1 MWEGTC
7 LWFKRVLLLAWLIG
21 TTIFTI
27 DANKVE
33 GIKDDYLSAF
43 IAAIL
48 VFNLIPWMAILVKR
62 RRRRLDEES
71 ALDVAELSTP
81 RRSARYSL
89 ISLVVILA
97 TAAGLYMAGAKQI
110 ADLADSPTPTI
121 LDTYQEGPAD
131 PKLAWLQVTKR
142 NSAPATW
149 HTCEKIKVFVN
160 PGNVKSAVDDVKW
173 VIDQVNQTTSLNFY
187 YAGLSDQQAFVDLR
201 KDYELLIGFYSEADA
216 PAGSKFGKAIGL
228 GGPGSFITSYT
239 SGNIGIRTPA
249 YSKANKKVRQEVL
262 LHEFG
267 HVLGLN
273 HVTTKK
279 DVMYKEVSGGKVEFN
294 KETKEYFLAHPGC
307 EKEQK
312 IPAT

>member
-1 MWEGTC
+1 MWESAY
-7 LWFKRVLLLAWLIG
+7 LWFKRLLLLAWLIG

-33 GIKDDYLSAF
+33 GIKDDYLSDF

-48 VFNLIPWMAILVKR
+48 VFNLIPWMAILVKW
-62 RRRRLDEES
+62 RRRRLEEES

-97 TAAGLYMAGAKQI
+97 IAAGLYMVGAKQI

-142 NSAPATW
+142 NSIPLTW

-160 PGNVKSAVDDVKW
+160 PGKVKSAVEDVKW

-201 KDYELLIGFYSEADA
+201 KDYELLIGFYSEKDA
-216 PAGSKFGKAIGL
+216 PSDTKFGTAIGL
-228 GGPGSFITSYT
+228 GGGQSTFSATT
-239 SGNIGIRTPA
+239 AGNIGIRTPA
-249 YSKANKKVRQEVL
+249 YSKANKKVRQEIL

-307 EKEQK
+307 EKK
-312 IPAT
+312 

>member
-1 MWEGTC
+1 MRQSVY
-7 LWFKRVLLLAWLIG
+7 LWFKRFLILAWLVA

-27 DANKVE
+27 DANEVE
-33 GIKDDYLSAF
+33 GIKNDYVADF

-48 VFNLIPWMAILVKR
+48 LFNLIPWIVINRKQKKR
-62 RRRRLDEES
+62 KKASRALLD
-71 ALDVAELSTP
+71 DAEVYDPRKST
-81 RRSARYSL
+81 RYIL
-89 ISLVVILA
+89 ISLVVIVGS
-97 TAAGLYMAGAKQI
+97 AAGIYVWADKQV
-110 ADLADSPTPTI
+110 ANLADSPTPTI

-187 YAGLSDQQAFVDLR
+187 YAGLSDQQAFIDLR

-216 PAGSKFGKAIGL
+216 PSSNKFGKAIGL
-228 GGPGSFITSYT
+228 GGPGSFFTSYT
-239 SGNIGIRTPA
+239 TGNIGVRTPA

-279 DVMYKEVSGGKVEFN
+279 DVMYKEVSGGKVDFN
-294 KETKEYFLAHPGC
+294 KETKAYFLTHPGC
-307 EKEQK
+307 EKK
-312 IPAT
+312 

>member
-1 MWEGTC
+1 MWAD
-7 LWFKRVLLLAWLIG
+7 KQV
-21 TTIFTI
+21 
-27 DANKVE
+27 AN
-33 GIKDDYLSAF
+33 
-43 IAAIL
+43 
-48 VFNLIPWMAILVKR
+48 
-62 RRRRLDEES
+62 
-71 ALDVAELSTP
+71 
-81 RRSARYSL
+81 
-89 ISLVVILA
+89 
-97 TAAGLYMAGAKQI
+97 
-110 ADLADSPTPTI
+110 LADSPTPTI

-216 PAGSKFGKAIGL
+216 PSSNKFGKAIGL
-228 GGPGSFITSYT
+228 GGPGSFFTSYT
-239 SGNIGIRTPA
+239 TGNIGIRTPA

-294 KETKEYFLAHPGC
+294 KETKETIQLTYNQTNHATHTNQTDCLQMAKVFASHQIQQQNRLLWLENNAWIFLSLWMEHHLL
-307 EKEQK
+307 QVF
-312 IPAT
+312 

>member
-1 MWEGTC
+1 MWESVY
-7 LWFKRVLLLAWLIG
+7 LWFKRLLLLVWLIA

-33 GIKDDYLSAF
+33 GIKNDYLSDF

-71 ALDVAELSTP
+71 ALGNAKLSRP

-89 ISLVVILA
+89 ISLVVVLA
-97 TAAGLYMAGAKQI
+97 IAAGLYMVGAKQV
-110 ADLADSPTPTI
+110 ADLADSPIPTY
-121 LDTYQEGPAD
+121 LDTYQPGEVD
-131 PKLAWLQVTKR
+131 PKLAWFQVTKR
-142 NSAPATW
+142 NSLPMTW

-160 PGNVKSAVDDVKW
+160 PGNVKSAVDDVKQ

-187 YAGLSDQQAFVDLR
+187 YAGLSDQQAFVDFR
-201 KDYELLIGFYSEADA
+201 SERELLVGFYSEEDA
-216 PAGSKFGKAIGL
+216 PVTTKFGNAIGIAS
-228 GGPGSFITSYT
+228 GQPSFTAIT

-249 YSKANKKVRQEVL
+249 YSKASKNLRKQVL

-267 HVLGLN
+267 HVLGLD

-279 DVMYKEVSGGKVEFN
+279 DVMYKEAYGTKIDFN

-307 EKEQK
+307 EKK
-312 IPAT
+312 

>member
-1 MWEGTC
+1 
-7 LWFKRVLLLAWLIG
+7 
-21 TTIFTI
+21 
-27 DANKVE
+27 
-33 GIKDDYLSAF
+33 
-43 IAAIL
+43 
-48 VFNLIPWMAILVKR
+48 
-62 RRRRLDEES
+62 
-71 ALDVAELSTP
+71 
-81 RRSARYSL
+81 
-89 ISLVVILA
+89 
-97 TAAGLYMAGAKQI
+97 MAGAKQI

-160 PGNVKSAVDDVKW
+160 PGNVKSAVDDVKQ

-201 KDYELLIGFYSEADA
+201 KDYELLIGFYSEAHA
-216 PAGSKFGKAIGL
+216 PSSNKFGKAIGL
-228 GGPGSFITSYT
+228 GGPGSFFTSYT

-249 YSKANKKVRQEVL
+249 YSKANRKVKQEVL

-294 KETKEYFLAHPGC
+294 KETKEYFLSHPGC
-307 EKEQK
+307 EKK
-312 IPAT
+312 